1 MNPAEQEGIEDIGLI
16 ISSLQDELRDVRVQL
31 ENIPGYPK
39 GEVPQYLV
47 KLQRS
52 LMQVGLII

>member
-1 MNPAEQEGIEDIGLI
+1 MESTNQEGINDIGLI
-16 ISSLQDELRDVRVQL
+16 ISSLQDELKDVRIQL

-39 GEVPQYLV
+39 GEIPQYLV

-52 LMQVGLII
+52 LIQVRC